1 MILGRIGD
9 VTVESH
15 WWPSRRGLLKDQLI
29 RDPPN
34 RINSVE
40 EACVEEASF
49 GDVTVCLL
57 VVVGRPRSKRG
68 LNRRYYSWI
77 ALY

>member
-1 MILGRIGD
+1 MR
-9 VTVESH
+9 EAS
-15 WWPSRRGLLKDQLI
+15 LKDQLI

-49 GDVTVCLL
+49 GDVTIESPGGL
-57 VVVGRPRSKRG
+57 VE
-68 LNRRYYSWI
+68 
-77 ALY
+77 AL